1 VVQLDEGA
9 FLDLLYSAPMDPAR
23 WTSVMDRF
31 ADMVGGSGAWLSR
44 LNVADG
50 SGTGMISRIDP
61 AMPAIYMAHFA
72 GMNPFSNEA
81 DPRNYIVNWTPR
93 VRFYEEWLSRDAV
106 ERTEYY
112 NDFLRPQDIYCS
124 MMIGLAADGLETCVL
139 NINRSHKRG
148 DFEAAEVAVARRLH
162 PHLLRA
168 FNLSRRLE
176 ATNLLSNDLGVMLD
190 GLNHGIFMVDS
201 MGRIQF
207 ANTLAAAMVAK
218 GSGLRVEQSRLVAAM
233 PAATGQLQGL
243 IGRATA
249 SDAGV
254 RRDGSMKVVN
264 SETGAWLA
272 VAVNPLPERPTT
284 VFNGGR
290 MAMVSVTD
298 PRAGNAA
305 SDSRLQQLFGLTPA
319 EVRVALA
326 LLDGRSPAE
335 AAAQLGISVQTVRNQ
350 LQGLY
355 QKTMTSRQ
363 AELVVL
369 LLKVCGPRS
378 GP

>member
-1 VVQLDEGA
+1 
-9 FLDLLYSAPMDPAR
+9 
-23 WTSVMDRF
+23 
-31 ADMVGGSGAWLSR
+31 
-44 LNVADG
+44 
-50 SGTGMISRIDP
+50 
-61 AMPAIYMAHFA
+61 
-72 GMNPFSNEA
+72 
-81 DPRNYIVNWTPR
+81 
-93 VRFYEEWLSRDAV
+93 
-106 ERTEYY
+106 
-112 NDFLRPQDIYCS
+112 
-124 MMIGLAADGLETCVL
+124 
-139 NINRSHKRG
+139 
-148 DFEAAEVAVARRLH
+148 
-162 PHLLRA
+162 
-168 FNLSRRLE
+168 
-176 ATNLLSNDLGVMLD
+176 
-190 GLNHGIFMVDS
+190 
-201 MGRIQF
+201 
-207 ANTLAAAMVAK
+207 
-218 GSGLRVEQSRLVAAM
+218 M